1 MQTLS
6 AVAAPEVEAGRPAYR
21 PFLVRVSRVERL
33 TPSFRQVT
41 FLPSRSCASSAMTGW
56 TSGSS

>member
-6 AVAAPEVEAGRPAYR
+6 ADAAPEIEAGRPAYR
-21 PFLVRVSRVERL
+21 PFLVRVSRVERP

-41 FLPSRSCASSAMTGW
+41 FAPQSCASSAMTGW